1 MLASTASP
9 QSLSIMTTRE
19 TAVRQTRRF
28 EQKREAI
35 LDAAARLF
43 NQKGLK
49 GATLAD
55 VAGSV
60 GLITT
65 SVTYYYKKKED
76 LAAACLLRTTGVLAD
91 LIAAAARGDTVA
103 DRVRSLLGG
112 YFGLLADIAEGRRV
126 ELINFYDIRALS
138 GQHVRDVSD
147 AFNNLFRSIRSLLR
161 DPAAPSLDRTAEN
174 ARAHLFFSQMLWARA
189 WVRRYEPSDYA
200 RAAERMGDIL
210 LAGVAAPTSKWRPID
225 LVEPE
230 PGGEETEITREA
242 FLRAVTELL
251 NDQGYHGA
259 SVDKISAR
267 LNVTKGSFYHHNA
280 TKDDLVVAC
289 FAQSFETIR
298 RTQKAAQAQGRDGWE
313 KVTSAAD
320 ALVRR
325 QMTRHGPLLRY
336 TALAAAPE
344 TMREGLL
351 SEMNRLSE
359 RFSGQIADGIADG
372 SIRPVDPVICAQMV
386 IGMINAAAELR
397 RWAPGADASGAGV
410 VFARPLFLGMAATQP

>member
-1 MLASTASP
+1 MIAPESA
-9 QSLSIMTTRE
+9 
-19 TAVRQTRRF
+19 ARQTRRF

-43 NQKGLK
+43 NRKGLK

-55 VAGSV
+55 VAGGV

-76 LAAACLLRTTGVLAD
+76 LAAACLLRTTGVLAEM
-91 LIAAAARGDTVA
+91 IAAAAQANSVER
-103 DRVRSLLGG
+103 RVRALLDG
-112 YFGLLADIAEGRRV
+112 YFGLLADIADGRRV

-138 GQHVRDVSD
+138 GQHVRDVSE
-147 AFNNLFRSIRSLLR
+147 AFNNLFRAIRAMLR
-161 DPAAPSLDRTAEN
+161 DPAEPALDRAAEN

-189 WVRRYEPSDYA
+189 WVRRYETTDYA
-200 RAAERMGDIL
+200 RAGLRMGDIL
-210 LAGVAAPTSKWRPID
+210 LAGAAAGGSAWRPID

-230 PGGEETEITREA
+230 PHVEGGEISREA
-242 FLRAVTELL
+242 FLRSVTELL

-298 RTQKAAQAQGRDGWE
+298 RAQKSAQTEGRDGWE
-313 KVTSAAD
+313 RVTSAAD

-325 QMTRHGPLLRY
+325 QMSGHGPLLRY

-359 RFSGQIADGIADG
+359 RFSGQISDGIADG
-372 SIRPVDPVICAQMV
+372 SVRPVDPVIFAQMV

-397 RWAPGADASGAGV
+397 RWAPSATVANAGAL
-410 VFARPLFLGMAATQP
+410 FARPLFLGINSPQA